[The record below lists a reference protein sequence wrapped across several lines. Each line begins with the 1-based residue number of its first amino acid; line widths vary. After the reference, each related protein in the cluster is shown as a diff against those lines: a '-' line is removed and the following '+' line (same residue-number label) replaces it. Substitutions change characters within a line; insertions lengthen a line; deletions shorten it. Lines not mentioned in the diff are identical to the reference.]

1 MKHITFVFSALVIL
15 ALLPRCNDHERYNID
30 NSVIE
35 FAMSYASSDSIQF
48 VTFYRNFQ
56 ELLHAFSNETHRFKV
71 KNSDDSVLSATHLVT
86 LNIDQ
91 INLLD
96 IVTYKHILDSINP
109 IIDKKVSGAEYI
121 PFPGGS
127 LAGLA
132 LAEKLRGLIQQGIVK
147 GTYAENP
154 IPMFRYSLTVLNCKD
169 RQVVFSE
176 TDTVQTFSN
185 VAIYP
190 NEQLGQLLAILDGKI
205 RDELPYFNS
214 KH

>member
-1 MKHITFVFSALVIL
+1 MKSVTFIVAVSIFL
-15 ALLPRCNDHERYNID
+15 AVLPCCNDHDSYSID
-30 NSVIE
+30 KSVVE
-35 FAMSYASSDSIQF
+35 FTMTYGFPDSIQF
-48 VTFYRNFQ
+48 VTFRRNF
-56 ELLHAFSNETHRFKV
+56 EALLQAFSNETSRFKV
-71 KNSDDSVLSATHLVT
+71 KSSSDSVVSATHVINLK
-86 LNIDQ
+86 IDQ
-91 INLLD
+91 VNLLD
-96 IVTYKHILDSINP
+96 YVKYKHVLDSINP
-109 IIDKKVSGAEYI
+109 IIDRKVSGAEYI

-127 LAGLA
+127 LAGSA
-132 LAEKLRGLIQQGIVK
+132 LAEKLRGLIEQGIVK

-154 IPMFRYSLTVLNCKD
+154 IPMFRYTLTVMNCQN

-205 RDELPYFNS
+205 RDELPYFNT